1 MDCSEH
7 MSDWRS
13 RARVEARRFEEE
25 TWLRSGSEPSPPG
38 PLWPAVSGPSPSG
51 PDSSPIRVGLLGL
64 RGLADDA
71 AYPWPRVC
79 ATSSLGT
86 PDWLSWAR
94 GVRRAAGRPCW
105 WGRWFLSQMR

>member
-1 MDCSEH
+1 MDCSVH

-13 RARVEARRFEEE
+13 RARVEPRRFEEE
-25 TWLRSGSEPSPPG
+25 TWRRPGSDTTWAVVVRSF
-38 PLWPAVSGPSPSG
+38 GPSSMKP
-51 PDSSPIRVGLLGL
+51 
-64 RGLADDA
+64 DDA
-71 AYPWPRVC
+71 AYLLAKVC

-105 WGRWFLSQMR
+105 WGRWFLSQVR